1 MTGAEI
7 RKERK
12 RLESELSKLET
23 QQKIVMVQLEGLE
36 SQCEH
41 PKSFKT
47 SHMGES
53 CRDCPDCGAC
63 DIGQR
68 KHP

>member
-1 MTGAEI
+1 MTPAEI

-12 RLESELSKLET
+12 RLESEIAKLDT
-23 QQKIVMVQLEGLE
+23 QKKVLQVQLEGLE

-41 PKSFKT
+41 PRAFKT

-53 CRDCPDCGAC
+53 CRDCPDCGGC
-63 DIGQR
+63 DI
-68 KHP
+68 

>member
-1 MTGAEI
+1 MTGAQI

-12 RLESELSKLET
+12 RLDSEIAKLDT
-23 QQKIVMVQLEGLE
+23 QKKMVQVQIAGLK

-41 PKSFKT
+41 PKAIRT

-53 CRDCPDCGAC
+53 CRDCPDCGGC
-63 DIGQR
+63 GI
-68 KHP
+68 